1 MKIGDVVTRT
11 SGDESLLGIIV
22 NAELYTFED
31 GWDGVERMD
40 PFGETSFFVVWAD
53 GSTSTELGQELKR
66 LYGAPQP
73 KRASKEPVVHKN
85 L

>member
-40 PFGETSFFVVWAD
+40 PFGEISFFVVWAD
-53 GSTSTELGQELKR
+53 GSTSTELGRELKY
-66 LYGAPQP
+66 LYGSPQP
-73 KRASKEPVVHKN
+73 KLVSKKSVVHKN

>member
-22 NAELYTFED
+22 NAERYTFED
-31 GWDGVERMD
+31 GWDGVERMG

-53 GSTSTELGQELKR
+53 GSTSTELGEEIKY
-66 LYGAPQP
+66 LYGAPPP
-73 KRASKEPVVHKN
+73 KRASKKPAMHKN